1 LSEVV
6 LDASAVLAL
15 LNKEPGREE
24 VQAALQGAL
33 IGTVNLSEVMAKLVE
48 QGMTEPEAI
57 SVLDDLALE
66 IVPFDTDLAL
76 RTGALRLLT
85 RPLGLSL
92 GDRACVALGMHLG
105 LPVLTTD
112 RKWATLP
119 DLQVQV
125 IR

>member
-1 LSEVV
+1 MV

-15 LNKEPGREE
+15 LNKESGREE

-57 SVLDDLALE
+57 SVLGDLALE